1 MICNKNR
8 LIANGIVKGQ
18 PKGRSGKLLEHAM
31 ILPTMGKELVIWLFF
46 ALTAMTMAM
55 PLCLWIHR
63 SSDEDF
69 FRMIRSMSPSGTAPS
84 YFSSSVFQPLAALP
98 VVPMDLPVKF
108 APASADRSRAMAA
121 LSPSVDLLGQLTDSG
136 SKAPLFHRSLS
147 KYDDIITETARK
159 YQVSPLLVKSIIQ
172 AESSFN
178 PLAVSDRGAVGLMQ
192 VMPSTARAMGI
203 NELTDPQN
211 NITAGVRYL
220 KNLLVLFDDDERLA
234 IAAYNCG
241 PEAMKRWG
249 NAPPY
254 PETQNFIR
262 RVMNYYNFYMS

>member
-8 LIANGIVKGQ
+8 LIANGIVKDQ
-18 PKGRSGKLLEHAM
+18 SPKRSRKLLEHAL
-31 ILPTMGKELVIWLFF
+31 ILPILGKELVVWIFF

-69 FRMIRSMSPSGTAPS
+69 FRMIRSMSLSGTAPS
-84 YFSSSVFQPLAALP
+84 YFSSTAFQPLAALP
-98 VVPMDLPVKF
+98 VVSMDLPIKF
-108 APASADRSRAMAA
+108 APASPDRSRAMAA
-121 LSPSVDLLGQLTDSG
+121 LSPSVSLLGQLTDT
-136 SKAPLFHRSLS
+136 APKTPVFHRSLS

-203 NELTDPQN
+203 SELTDPKN

-220 KNLLVLFDDDERLA
+220 KNLLILFDDDESLA

-241 PEAMKRWG
+241 PEAMRRWG
-249 NAPPY
+249 NTPPY
-254 PETQNFIR
+254 PETQNFLR
-262 RVMNYYNFYMS
+262 RVMSYYNFYMS